1 MADKKETTTKT
12 GANDAVIEK
21 AKDFWS
27 KYSKYITGISAAII
41 VLVGGFISIKTFLK
55 TLKSRKP

>member
-21 AKDFWS
+21 AKDFIVGKEPS
-27 KYSKYITGISAAII
+27 KALAVVPDSA
-41 VLVGGFISIKTFLK
+41 
-55 TLKSRKP
+55 